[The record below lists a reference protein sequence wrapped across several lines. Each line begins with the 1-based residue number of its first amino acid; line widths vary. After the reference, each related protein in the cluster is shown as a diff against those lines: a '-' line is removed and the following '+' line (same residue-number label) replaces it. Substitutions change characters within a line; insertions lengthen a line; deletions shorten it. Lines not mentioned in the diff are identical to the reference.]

1 MSLAPEAP
9 EPIPFVRPSYKDRVS
24 VSQMKEVIKAVLEE
38 KLAGKEYESHAAPF
52 DLVVK
57 QPLEA
62 SKQTRA
68 IVDEIRQRLQEF
80 PQMRYKFMVQAVI
93 GMGLAVRVLHRIRL
107 DGSPPRRATWRWL
120 SDGEPLLLGCRYRPV
135 RNGAASDR

>member
-9 EPIPFVRPSYKDRVS
+9 EPVPFVRPSYKDRVS

-38 KLAGKEYESHAAPF
+38 KLAGKEYE
-52 DLVVK
+52 
-57 QPLEA
+57 PLEA

-93 GMGLAVRVLHRIRL
+93 GEQRGGGFRMGSRCFWDADTDQFATEQLVTDNLFCVAAAWAVY
-107 DGSPPRRATWRWL
+107 T
-120 SDGEPLLLGCRYRPV
+120 Y
-135 RNGAASDR
+135 